1 MSKLQSRSLA
11 GALLLSI
18 AINILAVGM
27 FIGRHNAGP
36 AMQPNPANLG
46 WILRGMDRETRKS
59 IRPLMKQQVELSK
72 PLREQMQASLH
83 QLADAI
89 SAEPVDDGKL
99 RIAFAEVRSASVAF
113 QQSSHEHLATIIAS
127 LDSEDRLQ
135 LLEALKHHQ
144 QPPRR
149 HSKAP

>member
-1 MSKLQSRSLA
+1 MSKLQSRSLV

-36 AMQPNPANLG
+36 AIQPNPAQLG

-59 IRPLMKQQVELSK
+59 IRPLMKQQLELSK
-72 PLREQMQASLH
+72 PLREQMQASRH

-89 SAEPVDDGKL
+89 SAEP
-99 RIAFAEVRSASVAF
+99 FAEVRSASVAF